1 MQQVRWIFP
10 LLVLGLVLMWR
21 FVALENEVP
30 LPPCAPE
37 VEFEDVQAPSA
48 VLICSSD
55 GPSEC
60 AEAKRGDRVV
70 LTEEGCEVLAEQMSA
85 PNRLILGLPLDLNRI
100 EVGDLVLVKGIG
112 ETTAKSIVRFRETH
126 GRFKTVDELL
136 KVEGIGEGRLQSLR
150 THFMVSNSV
159 ENGLKVLDSS
169 TDGD

>member
-1 MQQVRWIFP
+1 MDYRHPARQKSNLRMFK
-10 LLVLGLVLMWR
+10 R
-21 FVALENEVP
+21 
-30 LPPCAPE
+30 
-37 VEFEDVQAPSA
+37 QAA
-48 VLICSSD
+48 ILICSSD
-55 GPSEC
+55 LPKEC

-85 PNRLILGLPLDLNRI
+85 QSIDFGLPLDLNRI

>member
-1 MQQVRWIFP
+1 MQQVRWILP

-21 FVALENEVP
+21 FVALENEVAS
-30 LPPCAPE
+30 PPCAPE
-37 VEFEDVQAPSA
+37 VEFEGVQAPSA
-48 VLICSSD
+48 VLICPSD
-55 GPSEC
+55 LPSGC
-60 AEAKRGDRVV
+60 PEARRGDRVV
-70 LTEEGCEVLAEQMSA
+70 LAEGGCQVLAGQMSA
-85 PNRLILGLPLDLNRI
+85 ANRLILGLPLDLNRV
-100 EVGDLVLVKGIG
+100 EVGDLVLIKGIG
-112 ETTAKSIVRFRETH
+112 ETTAKSIVHFRETH